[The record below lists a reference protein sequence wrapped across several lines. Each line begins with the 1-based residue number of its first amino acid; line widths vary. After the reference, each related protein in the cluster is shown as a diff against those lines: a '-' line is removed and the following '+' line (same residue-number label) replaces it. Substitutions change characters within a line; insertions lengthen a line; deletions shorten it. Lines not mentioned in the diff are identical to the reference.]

1 MSSVLDR
8 PLSRRRFLGAT
19 AAGGTA
25 ILVGGGASTVLAGN
39 TPADPI
45 ERARRRD
52 EDEDW
57 FEASVPKLQRLMR
70 EGEISSVGL
79 TKAYLRRIRDLNP
92 VLGAVIETN
101 PDAVHI
107 AARRDRERRHGHVR
121 GPLHGIPVLVKD
133 NVATH
138 DRMETTAG
146 SFALVGSDVRRDAT
160 IVARLRRA
168 GAVILGKANL
178 SEWANFRGIIPP
190 GFPNG
195 WSGRGGFTVDPYVL
209 SWDPCGSSSGSAVA
223 AAANLAA
230 LTVGTETDGSIICPS
245 GNNNVVGLK
254 PTLGLVSQRGIIPIG
269 HSQDTAG
276 PMTRTVTDAAILL
289 NTLKSPFGPVKG
301 HKVPRDYRKFLK
313 RGALKG
319 ARIGVDRLN
328 FQEDYFAV
336 PELNLVTEQAL
347 DVMHDAGATIIDIA
361 PAECPDPNSWF
372 DPEFTVLLNEFKHD
386 VAEYLRHLR
395 HTSMRTLADLIQFN
409 IDHCEQEMTY
419 FGQETFEAAEAT
431 SGDLTDPAYLAAR
444 ELSVQMAGP
453 DGLDKV
459 LDKYDLDCLVS
470 PAYALGSSAPAVAG
484 YAAIS
489 VPAGIAEDGRPGCV
503 TMAGRFLS
511 EPRLLALAYD
521 LEKEL
526 GTRDLPKFLGSAPGP
541 FADAGICAALSSSG
555 DAAAERSAAG
565 AQTEAVSR
573 AARPRL

>member
-1 MSSVLDR
+1 MGRDQPMTKVLDR

-19 AAGGTA
+19 AAGSAALLMAGTA
-25 ILVGGGASTVLAGN
+25 SNVLAGSS
-39 TPADPI
+39 PDDAI
-45 ERARRRD
+45 ARARRRD

-57 FEASVPKLQRLMR
+57 FEASVPTLQRLMKH
-70 EGEISSVGL
+70 GDLTSVGL

-101 PDAVHI
+101 PDALHI
-107 AARRDRERRHGHVR
+107 AAKRDRERRHGHVR

-133 NVATH
+133 NIATN

-146 SFALVGSDVRRDAT
+146 SFALVGSQVRRDST
-160 IVARLRRA
+160 IVARLRKA

-195 WSGRGGFTVDPYVL
+195 WSGRGSFTRNPYVL

-230 LTVGTETDGSIICPS
+230 LTVGTETDGSIICPA
-245 GNNNVVGLK
+245 GNNNVVGIK

-301 HKVPRDYRKFLK
+301 HKVPRDYRKSLK
-313 RGALKG
+313 RGALDG

-328 FQEDYFAV
+328 FQEEYFAV
-336 PELNLVTEQAL
+336 PELNLVTERAL

-361 PAECPDPNSWF
+361 PAECPDPNAWF
-372 DPEFTVLLNEFKHD
+372 EPEFTVLLNEFKHD
-386 VAEYLRHLR
+386 VAAYLKPLR
-395 HTSMRTLADLIQFN
+395 HTKMRTLADLIEFD

-444 ELSVQMAGP
+444 AASVQMAGP
-453 DGLDKV
+453 DGLDRV
-459 LDKYDLDCLVS
+459 L
-470 PAYALGSSAPAVAG
+470 
-484 YAAIS
+484 
-489 VPAGIAEDGRPGCV
+489 
-503 TMAGRFLS
+503 
-511 EPRLLALAYD
+511 
-521 LEKEL
+521 
-526 GTRDLPKFLGSAPGP
+526 
-541 FADAGICAALSSSG
+541 
-555 DAAAERSAAG
+555 
-565 AQTEAVSR
+565 
-573 AARPRL
+573 